1 MSEKVGGTEMK
12 FWRRTGTIQLP
23 ALDRRW
29 IVLSL
34 IAILAACSP
43 GDVQQESPPEKP
55 AEKASSSPIRFSEH
69 LIWDGYSYPY
79 GICPADLD
87 GDGDLD
93 LTSSDYRPNNSLYW
107 FDNDGSGNFTQRF
120 IQKDDP
126 ERLERNM
133 VGDINQDGLPDVAV
147 VKNLYGHLIWFQNPG
162 DPRTAGLWQRHLIT
176 TRLAGAY
183 SVILSDLDA
192 DGDLDAAASSW
203 RMGNQFAWFENP
215 GIPCAGSS
223 KQLCYQAGQEWP
235 KHLVE
240 ANLAET
246 RSIQAAD
253 LDGDGDDDLLGTA
266 RTGGLVLWYEN
277 SGAPRSEPWKRHVI
291 DTPKLP
297 MHGEA
302 KDVDQDGDPDYM
314 MGLSGDGEA
323 VWYENDPASREGPWP
338 RHLIATLPVANHV
351 TGGDLDGDGDL
362 DAVATSN
369 GDSNHVVWME
379 NLGDPKGTW
388 ALHPVKDIWGKETVQ
403 VILADLDG
411 NGRLD
416 VAATSIGENEFR
428 WWRNEGPSR

>member
-1 MSEKVGGTEMK
+1 MS
-12 FWRRTGTIQLP
+12 FWRRTGLNHLP
-23 ALDRRW
+23 VLGRPCTL
-29 IVLSL
+29 LSL
-34 IAILAACSP
+34 ISILLACSP
-43 GDVQQESPPEKP
+43 GDVQEESPPEKR
-55 AEKASSSPIRFSEH
+55 AETASPSPLRFSEH

-79 GICPADLD
+79 GIWPADLD

-107 FDNDGSGNFTQRF
+107 FENDGSGNFTQRF

-133 VGDINQDGLPDVAV
+133 VGDINKDGLLDVAV
-147 VKNLYGHLIWFQNPG
+147 VKNLHGHLIWFQNPG
-162 DPRTAGLWQRHLIT
+162 DPRNSGLWQRHVIT

-183 SVILSDLDA
+183 SVVLSDLDA

-215 GIPCAGSS
+215 GTPCAASS
-223 KQLCYQAGQEWP
+223 KELCYEMGYEWP

-240 ANLAET
+240 ANVAET
-246 RSIQAAD
+246 RSIQTAD
-253 LDGDGDDDLLGTA
+253 VDGDGDDDLLGTA
-266 RTGGLVLWYEN
+266 RMGGLVLWYEN
-277 SGAPRSEPWKRHVI
+277 SGTPRSEPWKRHVI
-291 DTPKLP
+291 DTPKQP
-297 MHGEA
+297 MHGET

-323 VWYENDPASREGPWP
+323 VWYENDPASRGGPWP
-338 RHLIATLPVANHV
+338 RHLIATLPGANHV

-369 GDSNHVVWME
+369 GDSHHVVWME

-388 ALHPVKDIWGKETVQ
+388 ALHTLKDIWGKETVQ

-416 VAATSIGENEFR
+416 VAATSIGEDEFR
-428 WWRNEGPSR
+428 WWRNEDPSK